1 MQGAERIALPTNWPA
16 GGSEASPKYIVPT
29 RAIENRVSYIAV
41 NRVGTERGFKF
52 IGQSKIVDYVG
63 NILAEAGVEE
73 ETIYAE
79 IELAKARDKKTVIIP
94 GVYELDRFKTRQ
106 PGFYGPLADPALNK

>member
-1 MQGAERIALPTNWPA
+1 
-16 GGSEASPKYIVPT
+16 
-29 RAIENRVSYIAV
+29 V

-63 NILAEAGVEE
+63 NILAEAGSEE
-73 ETIYAE
+73 ETIFAE
-79 IELAKARDKKTVIIP
+79 IDLAKARDKKTVVIS

-106 PGFYGPLADPALNK
+106 PEFYGPLVDPEFNK